1 MFKVFL
7 NDNIKYMRTDKVA
20 AKKFDLSY
28 FYWTVK
34 QSFNSSVDLLS
45 TYRAYYIDPQLDY
58 NPIEDSNDLEIIVT
72 KVIKLLN
79 LKQIPILL
87 LKIEDLL
94 SFRNPQFMQLFI
106 RKLIDV

>member
-1 MFKVFL
+1 
-7 NDNIKYMRTDKVA
+7 
-20 AKKFDLSY
+20 
-28 FYWTVK
+28 
-34 QSFNSSVDLLS
+34 
-45 TYRAYYIDPQLDY
+45 LDY

-94 SFRNPQFMQLFI
+94 SFRNP
-106 RKLIDV
+106 